1 VKLAGFSRGYLLNPL
16 AGLRPG
22 QLQYRVT
29 FLDRRC
35 RSGHGAKRIWS
46 LPLFPSRRFARVRTS
61 NQLFRRGS
69 LDSPCLDL
77 RMAVRTVAALFP
89 FFMET
94 IRTGYWKISSRAAIW
109 LPVSK
114 ISSSNAESNLGRIS
128 LNVVEKKGMRI
139 ALLIAGVGLR
149 NPSGDDQASN

>member
-1 VKLAGFSRGYLLNPL
+1 
-16 AGLRPG
+16 
-22 QLQYRVT
+22 
-29 FLDRRC
+29 
-35 RSGHGAKRIWS
+35 
-46 LPLFPSRRFARVRTS
+46 
-61 NQLFRRGS
+61 
-69 LDSPCLDL
+69 
-77 RMAVRTVAALFP
+77 MAVRTVAALFP
-89 FFMET
+89 VAMET

>member
-1 VKLAGFSRGYLLNPL
+1 
-16 AGLRPG
+16 
-22 QLQYRVT
+22 
-29 FLDRRC
+29 
-35 RSGHGAKRIWS
+35 
-46 LPLFPSRRFARVRTS
+46 
-61 NQLFRRGS
+61 
-69 LDSPCLDL
+69 
-77 RMAVRTVAALFP
+77 MAVRTVAALFP
-89 FFMET
+89 AIMET

-128 LNVVEKKGMRI
+128 LDVVEKKNMRI

>member
-1 VKLAGFSRGYLLNPL
+1 
-16 AGLRPG
+16 
-22 QLQYRVT
+22 
-29 FLDRRC
+29 
-35 RSGHGAKRIWS
+35 
-46 LPLFPSRRFARVRTS
+46 
-61 NQLFRRGS
+61 
-69 LDSPCLDL
+69 
-77 RMAVRTVAALFP
+77 MAVRTVAALFP

>member
-1 VKLAGFSRGYLLNPL
+1 
-16 AGLRPG
+16 
-22 QLQYRVT
+22 
-29 FLDRRC
+29 
-35 RSGHGAKRIWS
+35 
-46 LPLFPSRRFARVRTS
+46 
-61 NQLFRRGS
+61 
-69 LDSPCLDL
+69 
-77 RMAVRTVAALFP
+77 
-89 FFMET
+89 MET

-128 LNVVEKKGMRI
+128 LDVVEKKNMRI